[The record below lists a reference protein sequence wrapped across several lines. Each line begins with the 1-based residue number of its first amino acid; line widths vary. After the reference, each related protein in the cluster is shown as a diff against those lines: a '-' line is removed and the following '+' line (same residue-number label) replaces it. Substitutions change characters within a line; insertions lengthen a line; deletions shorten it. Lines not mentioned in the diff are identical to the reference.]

1 MKRKKR
7 KLTFQRI
14 LALFM
19 ALFLT
24 LGNFSSLDVR
34 AQEGDPVTAVETETA
49 EAPETIG
56 EAEEADSASED
67 DQAEEAVE
75 DEEEEAAEAADLEDS
90 ISEDVPEDGNLNE
103 DEDSEEASDEG
114 ADKEDEDSSEK
125 ESEETVYEEQEFTGS
140 TDEVSVYAKGV
151 FPKGTIMRL
160 QAVPKTVAIDAADKV
175 VSEKVVDAV
184 AVDITFYYTE
194 NGEEKEAVH
203 QGTVDVRLTSFRQI
217 EGEEHSAI
225 HIEDDGRAEVV
236 ADAGASAAVV
246 EAKSFSIYAIV
257 GTEGDDIAT
266 DDTTVVTYNFYS
278 KTKEEL
284 AVLSEAEKQAALLSV
299 QKVKNNDILYMPEAP
314 EREGSRLKGWFLE
327 DGREFNSFGVVSG
340 ITKAGLS
347 GKTEINVYPAFE
359 NVRFVFFYDAP
370 KDNADKKIIRT
381 KTGEKGDVI
390 DLTDVQIGSLPSNQS
405 VVGWLGEDGTL
416 VTSLTLADENVNLY
430 PVIKEGNYIYFES
443 GEGASYVKPQFV
455 PYGGVSVK
463 PADPARKGYSLKGWT
478 TDKNATDSSPLFNFG
493 ETLSSVVT
501 LYAVWTPVEYA
512 NYTVIFWRQS
522 VNDHKDADDSVKTY
536 DYVAGETVVRTA
548 KVGTR
553 VSPEY
558 KDTRKSIDQGYPN
571 GSYRG
576 FSYNGVN
583 SKPVVVNAD
592 GNTVLNVY
600 YDRDVLTINFHYG
613 YKTESFK
620 GLYGSRLSD
629 NGYTWPSDI
638 RWYNKNEKKY
648 LTFLDAFIFDSISN
662 DKKNINLEAQ
672 NNSNEATISHYK
684 QGLSGSENDYHLEN
698 TTYSSGGNFYFS
710 NKYRG
715 FTLSEY
721 RTGKKKWFSTKINWS
736 NWKTANIGGW
746 AGDYEYLEI
755 RYTRNSYKLEY
766 DYVVGNVATPIAGYT
781 ETIKYEA
788 PLSKASYNKPEPAKP
803 QGVPA
808 NFIFTGWYKD
818 KELTQKFSFNGTM
831 PSNDI
836 VVYAGWKAPTV
847 TVTAYTSKDGGAVHK
862 QFVIP
867 YGSKVSKADLTD
879 LPNVGDN
886 TFIGWATKSNGTLT
900 IYNFE
905 TRLYEDLELY
915 PYFAGSA
922 KYTVSY
928 DLKDGK
934 GEVKDSKKYMEGAE
948 ADVQSFKGATAPK
961 GKVFIGWKY
970 NEKIYL
976 PQHKVAVTENITF
989 TAEYANI
996 PAKTSLRYNANYPAG
1011 SLVNPPDY
1019 APVELQNLANNSRV
1033 KILDFDKTGFAKP
1046 NGYKFVGWKTL
1057 DGDRIFKPGE
1067 TVIVDNLG
1075 GNVLYAEWERK
1086 EVLTVTVTGNSGEFE
1101 YDGTEKVVTGSSN
1114 NAADYSA
1121 LTTITVTKKASAV
1134 EHEKVSG
1141 REVDTY
1147 YMVLDPKDYE
1157 ASSSDPR
1164 YEVKIEVVDGY
1175 LKIDKNTSSKITI
1188 TANDASKPYNGE
1200 PLSDKGFK
1208 TEGLPGGLK
1217 AEAVIEGS
1225 ITHVYE
1231 NAPKNNVVKT
1241 VKILDANGKDV
1252 TENFPN
1258 IKKVNGTL
1266 TITPAKLKLKGA
1278 VRSFLYDGAE
1288 HTDEIV
1294 DIVEGR
1300 LFGDDKIDVKA
1311 LGTIRNIG
1319 TVPNPVG
1326 EVKFIV
1332 GKADDYTIEKEDG
1345 KLEVTANT
1353 QARVKVTA
1361 ASRSKVY
1368 DGTPLTAPDGYKVDN
1383 LPQGLKAEAIIEG
1396 SITQVKE
1403 SGTGNNVVKEVK
1415 IFDADNNDVTANFPN
1430 IDKVKGNLT
1439 ITPAPITLTAASETF
1454 EYDGKVHTNEN
1465 VTKVGEFAAVDEVT
1479 YRATGTIKDVG
1490 NKPNPVEVKFITG
1503 SEDNYDIECIP
1514 GTLKVTP
1521 NSTLQ
1526 IKVKAKDATKQY
1538 DGTPLT
1544 ESGFDT
1550 YGDLPD
1556 GFTVKAVVEGAVTH
1570 VYENAPENNVVKD
1583 VKIFDADGKD
1593 VTASFDN
1600 IDPVNGTLTITPA
1613 PVKFKLNDERLEYD
1627 GAYHRIEHTVKPE
1640 EIINGE
1646 LYGGDEIY
1654 AWAVNE
1660 FEKVGTHTSDVDC
1673 MVENGSGKLSD
1684 YAITPLPVTLEIY
1697 KYGAENED
1705 EFYIRAVDADKPYD
1719 GTALEDGRYDT
1730 NVKLPDPGNFRLVVK
1745 VDGSVTHVSE
1755 GEVPNKVTY
1764 QILKR
1769 ETAMMMALSSA
1780 TDTTDDEDWV
1790 DVTDNFYIKAID
1802 GKLKITPRNAT
1813 IETGS
1818 SRRTYNGSPL
1828 TNASYTPKGF
1838 LDFDLEEMTIRTTGS
1853 RTEVGS
1859 SSNTYEIEWGPVD
1872 KEDYKITDVL
1882 GTLTVDSVPTTP
1894 TPGPGPAPKPTPKPA
1909 PAPAATPAPVAGEV
1923 LGARRTDSEQVLG
1936 ARKNT
1941 EGTVLGA
1948 RRGKTGEESNSS
1960 RLMIMASLSA
1970 LLVLL
1975 AGGGKK
1981 KKG

>member
-1 MKRKKR
+1 M
-7 KLTFQRI
+7 
-14 LALFM
+14 
-19 ALFLT
+19 
-24 LGNFSSLDVR
+24 
-34 AQEGDPVTAVETETA
+34 
-49 EAPETIG
+49 
-56 EAEEADSASED
+56 
-67 DQAEEAVE
+67 
-75 DEEEEAAEAADLEDS
+75 
-90 ISEDVPEDGNLNE
+90 
-103 DEDSEEASDEG
+103 
-114 ADKEDEDSSEK
+114 
-125 ESEETVYEEQEFTGS
+125 
-140 TDEVSVYAKGV
+140 
-151 FPKGTIMRL
+151 
-160 QAVPKTVAIDAADKV
+160 
-175 VSEKVVDAV
+175 
-184 AVDITFYYTE
+184 
-194 NGEEKEAVH
+194 
-203 QGTVDVRLTSFRQI
+203 
-217 EGEEHSAI
+217 
-225 HIEDDGRAEVV
+225 
-236 ADAGASAAVV
+236 

-257 GTEGDDIAT
+257 GTEGDDLAT

-405 VVGWLGEDGTL
+405 VVEWLNDDGVA

-455 PYGGVSVK
+455 PYSGVSEE
-463 PADPARKGYSLKGWT
+463 PIAPTRKGYALKGWT
-478 TDKNATDSSPLFNFG
+478 TDSSATDTSPLFTFG
-493 ETLSSVVT
+493 SALSSDIT

-522 VNDHKDADDSVKTY
+522 VNDHKDAADSAKTY

-548 KVGTR
+548 KVGTS

-558 KDTRKSIDQGYPN
+558 NDTRKSINQGYPN
-571 GSYRG
+571 GAYRG
-576 FSYNGVN
+576 FHYNANN
-583 SKPVVVNAD
+583 SKSVTVNAD
-592 GNTVLNVY
+592 GTTVLNVY
-600 YDRDVLTINFHYG
+600 YDRDLLTINFGKRYWSWFEWK
-613 YKTESFK
+613 YKVEFSYK
-620 GLYGSRLSD
+620 GLYGQTLSKYGHALPSKNSWHVYD
-629 NGYTWPSDI
+629 SSYT
-638 RWYNKNEKKY
+638 
-648 LTFLDAFIFDSISN
+648 LVFIDVFKFDELQGASK
-662 DKKNINLEAQ
+662 DKKTLNLYAQ
-672 NNSNEATISHYK
+672 EKQSGAYIRVYK
-684 QGLSGSENDYHLEN
+684 QGITDTDNYELVD
-698 TTYSSGGNFYFS
+698 TFKTGGNATYYF
-710 NKYRG
+710 NDEYEG
-715 FTLSEY
+715 FTVSAY
-721 RTGKKKWFSTKINWS
+721 RTSPNGRWI
-736 NWKTANIGGW
+736 KTDSKGRTNFGR
-746 AGDYEYLEI
+746 YLDI

-766 DYVVGNVATPIAGYT
+766 NYVVGNVATPIAGYT
-781 ETIKYEA
+781 EAIKYEA
-788 PLSKASYNKPEPAKP
+788 PLSKASYDKAEPQRP
-803 QGVPA
+803 QEVPA

-818 KELTQKFSFNGTM
+818 KELTQKFAFDVTM

-847 TVTAYTSKDGGAVHK
+847 TVTAYTSKEGGTVQK

-867 YGSKVSKADLTD
+867 YGSKVSKSDLTD
-879 LPNVGDN
+879 LPNVGDK
-886 TFIGWATKSNGTLT
+886 TFIGWATKDNSGTLT
-900 IYNFE
+900 LYNFE
-905 TRLYEDLELY
+905 TKLYEDLKLY

-1164 YEVKIEVVDGY
+1164 YEVKIEVVNGY
-1175 LKIDKNTSSKITI
+1175 LKINKNTSSKITI
-1188 TANDASKPYNGE
+1188 TANDAFKTYNGE

-1217 AEAVIEGS
+1217 AEAVIESS

-1231 NAPKNNVVKT
+1231 SKPENNVVGA

-1266 TITPAKLKLKGA
+1266 TITPAELRLKGA

-1288 HTDEIV
+1288 HSDETV
-1294 DIVEGR
+1294 DIIKGR
-1300 LFGDDKIDVKA
+1300 LFGDDKIEVKA
-1311 LGTIRNIG
+1311 LGKITNVG
-1319 TVPNPVG
+1319 TVDNPVG
-1326 EVKFIV
+1326 DERFTS
-1332 GKADDYTIEKEDG
+1332 GDYRDYDISKEAG
-1345 KLEVTANT
+1345 KLTVTENT
-1353 QARVKVTA
+1353 ETEIIVTA
-1361 ASRSKVY
+1361 ASGSKPY
-1368 DGTPLTAPDGYKVDN
+1368 DGTPLTKNHYKVDN
-1383 LPQGLKAEAIIEG
+1383 LPPGLRVEAVIEG
-1396 SITQVKE
+1396 SATEVKD
-1403 SGTGNNVVKEVK
+1403 SSIGNNVVKEVK
-1415 IFDADNNDVTANFPN
+1415 IFDAGNNDVTANFPQ
-1430 IDKVKGNLT
+1430 IKRVKGNLT
-1439 ITPAPITLTAASETF
+1439 ITKAPITLTAASETF

-1526 IKVKAKDATKQY
+1526 IKVKAKDATKKY

-1550 YGDLPD
+1550 YNLPD
-1556 GFTVKAVVEGAVTH
+1556 GFTVEAVVEGSVTH
-1570 VYENAPENNVVKD
+1570 VNPGVTGNNVVKS
-1583 VKIFDADGKD
+1583 VKILDADGKD

-1613 PVKFKLNDERLEYD
+1613 PVRFKLNDERLEYD

-1640 EIINGE
+1640 EIIDGE

-1654 AWAVNE
+1654 ARAVHG
-1660 FEKVGTHTSDVDC
+1660 FEEVGTYTSDVDYI
-1673 MVENGSGKLSD
+1673 VENGSGKLSD
-1684 YAITPLPVTLEIY
+1684 YAITALPVTLEIY

-1705 EFYIRAVDADKPYD
+1705 KFYIRAVDADKPYD
-1719 GTALEDGRYDT
+1719 GTALEDGRYET

-1780 TDTTDDEDWV
+1780 IDTTDDEEWI
-1790 DVTDNFYIKAID
+1790 DVTDNFDIEAID

-1828 TNASYTPKGF
+1828 TNASYTPNGF
-1838 LDFDLEEMTIRTTGS
+1838 LDFDLEEMIIRTTGS
-1853 RTEVGS
+1853 QTEVGS

-1872 KEDYKITDVL
+1872 KEDYEITDVL

-1894 TPGPGPAPKPTPKPA
+1894 TPGPGPAPKPTPTPTA
-1909 PAPAATPAPVAGEV
+1909 PPVQPEGEV

-1936 ARKNT
+1936 ARKDT
-1941 EGTVLGA
+1941 RGTVLGA

-1960 RLMIMASLSA
+1960 RLMIMAGLSA